1 MDTYIQMYIYDLSD
15 WNLTCMQLYSHNFMW
30 KVIILGNCIW
40 NSFNSINWIIPL
52 IRKNIIEINDLGIK
66 SQKFQEKNISYVF
79 NCCRYYICTKS
90 YLIFNFKI
98 PFSFCS
104 VLSVLLFGLILLH
117 FGFIQL
123 IAHFST
129 HLLDYKN

>member
-1 MDTYIQMYIYDLSD
+1 MYIYDLSD
-15 WNLTCMQLYSHNFMW
+15 CNFICMQLYSHNFMW
-30 KVIILGNCIW
+30 KVIILGNCRW

-52 IRKNIIEINDLGIK
+52 VRNNIIEINDLGIK
-66 SQKFQEKNISYVF
+66 PQPFQKKNISYVF
-79 NCCRYYICTKS
+79 NCCSYACIKS

-104 VLSVLLFGLILLH
+104 VLSVLLFCLILLH